1 MAKGEKSALA
11 IAKENKKINKKLQ
24 ELSAMNAKL
33 KDYSSVNNVPFT
45 KESEPQMKA
54 FTPVNVL
61 EVFKN
66 IEPLSIVS
74 NLNNEKMSTK
84 SISELFPVTN
94 EGRDISEGSNEISRR
109 TKSMLDFIRPL
120 TGIDIG
126 SGRLTPN
133 ISLKNKSIGLQF
145 KMPLGDY

>member
-1 MAKGEKSALA
+1 MAKGKKSALA

-74 NLNNEKMSTK
+74 NLNNEKM
-84 SISELFPVTN
+84 
-94 EGRDISEGSNEISRR
+94 
-109 TKSMLDFIRPL
+109 
-120 TGIDIG
+120 
-126 SGRLTPN
+126 
-133 ISLKNKSIGLQF
+133 
-145 KMPLGDY
+145 